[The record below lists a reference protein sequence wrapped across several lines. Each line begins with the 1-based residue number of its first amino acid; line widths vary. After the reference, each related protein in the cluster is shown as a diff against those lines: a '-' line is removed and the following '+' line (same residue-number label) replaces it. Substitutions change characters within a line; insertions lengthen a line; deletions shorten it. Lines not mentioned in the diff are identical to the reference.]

1 MKDQSSEQ
9 FKKLP
14 AVAYLILVGVAGWWI
29 PGVGHWIIGRPKR
42 AAMIFLSIVLAF
54 MLGIWLGSIAVI
66 DVPDPQHIN
75 PWFYA
80 QILNSPIV
88 AYLAHISQVFGLVS
102 YGRPRELGEIYTGIA
117 GMLNLLCIVNAVY
130 LAHCDTIKGRN
141 K

>member
-1 MKDQSSEQ
+1 MKDESGEQ
-9 FKKLP
+9 LKKMP
-14 AVAYLILVGVAGWWI
+14 SIMYLILVGVAGWWM

-42 AAMIFLSIVLAF
+42 AALIFFAIVFAF

-66 DVPDPQHIN
+66 DSKT

-88 AYLAHISQVFGLVS
+88 AYVAHISKVFGLES

-117 GMLNLLCIVNAVY
+117 GMLNLLCIINAVY
-130 LAHCDTIKGRN
+130 LAHCDTIKGQN